1 MRLIIRGLVLVT
13 EEGAERGERAVGVGV
28 GVVARQDVLPVCSV
42 SHIYTDTDTD
52 TYNHT
57 LQHIPTMEPNRVAEV

>member
-13 EEGAERGERAVGVGV
+13 EEGAERGERGV

>member
-13 EEGAERGERAVGVGV
+13 EEGAERGERGVGV

-42 SHIYTDTDTD
+42 SHVYTDTD